1 MSSREVI
8 ENVQADLFA
17 IQDLAYRDFQAKL
30 MPTVNK
36 ETVIGVRT
44 PSLRAYA
51 KKFGKTDNVSAFL
64 EVLPHKYY
72 EENNL
77 HGLLI
82 EQIKAYPSCI
92 AALDRFLPYIDN
104 WATCDM
110 IALPTV
116 KKHLEQWQYSV
127 HIVSD
132 LSNVIGE
139 FTEYSPHIALMD
151 IKLPFYNGYHWCS
164 EIRKV
169 SKLPI
174 MFLSSASDNMNIVMA
189 MNMGA
194 DDFVTKPFDLE
205 VLTVKIQAL
214 IRRSYDFSVG
224 NSVISHRDAMLNLTD
239 ATVVYKDKK
248 LELTKNELKILQML
262 MENKE
267 KIVSR
272 DDLMAKIWESDDY
285 IDENT
290 LSVNV
295 NRLRKKLS
303 GIGLDDFIITKKGL
317 GYKLG

>member
-104 WATCDM
+104 WATCDLLVVRTVKNHLDSYIKKIERWLESDHIYTIRFGINM
-110 IALPTV
+110 LMRYYLEEEFKSEYPGKVAAIRSEEYYVNMARAWYFATALAKQYDQALPF
-116 KKHLEQWQYSV
+116 LEEQKMDVWTHNKTIQKAIESYR
-127 HIVSD
+127 ITP
-132 LSNVIGE
+132 E
-139 FTEYSPHIALMD
+139 QKEYL
-151 IKLPFYNGYHWCS
+151 
-164 EIRKV
+164 R
-169 SKLPI
+169 
-174 MFLSSASDNMNIVMA
+174 
-189 MNMGA
+189 
-194 DDFVTKPFDLE
+194 T
-205 VLTVKIQAL
+205 
-214 IRRSYDFSVG
+214 
-224 NSVISHRDAMLNLTD
+224 
-239 ATVVYKDKK
+239 
-248 LELTKNELKILQML
+248 LKIKQ
-262 MENKE
+262 
-267 KIVSR
+267 
-272 DDLMAKIWESDDY
+272 
-285 IDENT
+285 
-290 LSVNV
+290 
-295 NRLRKKLS
+295 
-303 GIGLDDFIITKKGL
+303 
-317 GYKLG
+317 

>member
-110 IALPTV
+110 IALRTV
-116 KKHLEQWQYSV
+116 KNHL
-127 HIVSD
+127 
-132 LSNVIGE
+132 
-139 FTEYSPHIALMD
+139 D
-151 IKLPFYNGYHWCS
+151 IFIQEVCRW
-164 EIRKV
+164 I
-169 SKLPI
+169 
-174 MFLSSASDNMNIVMA
+174 ASDHPYIVRF
-189 MNMGA
+189 G
-194 DDFVTKPFDLE
+194 
-205 VLTVKIQAL
+205 I
-214 IRRSYDFSVG
+214 G
-224 NSVISHRDAMLNLTD
+224 
-239 ATVVYKDKK
+239 
-248 LELTKNELKILQML
+248 ML
-262 MENKE
+262 MRYYLDEQFKPEYPKRVAEVKSDEYYVNMMIAWYFATALAKQWDAAVPYIEQHRLSDWVHKKTIQKAVESYRITSEQKE
-267 KIVSR
+267 Y
-272 DDLMAKIWESDDY
+272 L
-285 IDENT
+285 
-290 LSVNV
+290 
-295 NRLRKKLS
+295 
-303 GIGLDDFIITKKGL
+303 KG
-317 GYKLG
+317 YR

>member
-104 WATCDM
+104 WATCDL
-110 IALPTV
+110 IALRTV
-116 KKHLEQWQYSV
+116 KNHL
-127 HIVSD
+127 
-132 LSNVIGE
+132 
-139 FTEYSPHIALMD
+139 D
-151 IKLPFYNGYHWCS
+151 IFIQEVCRW
-164 EIRKV
+164 I
-169 SKLPI
+169 
-174 MFLSSASDNMNIVMA
+174 ASDHTYIVRF
-189 MNMGA
+189 G
-194 DDFVTKPFDLE
+194 
-205 VLTVKIQAL
+205 I
-214 IRRSYDFSVG
+214 G
-224 NSVISHRDAMLNLTD
+224 
-239 ATVVYKDKK
+239 
-248 LELTKNELKILQML
+248 ML
-262 MENKE
+262 MRYYLDEQFKPEYPKQVAEVKSDEYYVNMMRAWYFATALAKQYDQIIPYLEEKRLDTWTHNKTIQKAIE
-267 KIVSR
+267 SYRITPEQKIYLR
-272 DDLMAKIWESDDY
+272 
-285 IDENT
+285 T
-290 LSVNV
+290 LRV
-295 NRLRKKLS
+295 KK
-303 GIGLDDFIITKKGL
+303 
-317 GYKLG
+317 